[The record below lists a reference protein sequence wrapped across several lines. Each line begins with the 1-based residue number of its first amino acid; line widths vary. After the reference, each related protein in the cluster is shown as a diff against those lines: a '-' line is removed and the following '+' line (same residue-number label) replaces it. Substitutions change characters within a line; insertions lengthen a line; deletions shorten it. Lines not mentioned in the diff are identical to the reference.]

1 MPIADE
7 DARKAARLARLDL
20 PEEELRTYTAQLSA
34 VLDCFGAMSRL
45 DTTHVPPM
53 HHPVE
58 VETAFRKDVPGDSL
72 KPAAV
77 LGGAPCV
84 KDGMFVVPNIRPDPG
99 AGS

>member
-7 DARKAARLARLDL
+7 DARTAARLARLDL
-20 PEEELRTYTAQLSA
+20 PEEDLRTYAAQLSA

-45 DTTHVPPM
+45 DTAQVPPM

-58 VETAFRKDVPGDSL
+58 VETAFRRDVPGDSL
-72 KPAAV
+72 KPAAA
-77 LGGAPCV
+77 LGGAPCAKV
-84 KDGMFVVPNIRPDPG
+84 GLFVVPKIRPDPG